1 MANATNFKMVNPTAR
16 VSLFLGFMDGPK
28 VIGWAQQ
35 QAELLERRVL
45 GYIDDNNNFIAPTHP
60 DNDEFVWNDMLSQ
73 FTRAFTH
80 TTEAD
85 DAFIELQNCKMG
97 ERSPDEYIAEFNE
110 LSRKAHWDHDNRGTI
125 ELFKQGLPVIIH
137 RRILGRDTIPQTMPQ
152 WQEQLR
158 KEVERS
164 RLIQASTGAWRGG
177 KGNISTR
184 ENLFRGILD
193 PRTQPRGNFGRPR
206 PRDPDAMDVDRV
218 QVTGLSTEERAQLY
232 EERSAS
238 TARSL
243 GTSRKDCRSR
253 QQQGGRTP
261 PGQNPSRGQGYQN
274 NPQKGKAPAPRSR
287 PQARP
292 AKIEEVVDDRDLPEE
307 TEAQTEEPPP
317 YDLKRAETMIRT
329 MKAEDR
335 VKLLENISFL
345 EGF

>member
-35 QAELLERRVL
+35 QAELLEHRVF
-45 GYIDDNNNFIAPTHP
+45 GYIDDNNNFVAPTHP
-60 DNDEFVWNDMLSQ
+60 DNDEFVWNDMLQQ

-110 LSRKAHWDHDNRGTI
+110 LSRKAHWDHDNRGTV

-158 KEVERS
+158 REVERS

-177 KGNISTR
+177 KEISAQGKTSS
-184 ENLFRGILD
+184 EESWTLALSQGETLAVLGQG
-193 PRTQPRGNFGRPR
+193 TQMRW
-206 PRDPDAMDVDRV
+206 M
-218 QVTGLSTEERAQLY
+218 LTESKLQDSLLKNAPNSMKKG
-232 EERSAS
+232 SAS
-238 TARSL
+238 TARNL
-243 GTSRKDCRSR
+243 GTSRKIAALANNKEEELLQDKTHRVDRVTKTIHRRERRPR
-253 QQQGGRTP
+253 QGLGP
-261 PGQNPSRGQGYQN
+261 KRGQ
-274 NPQKGKAPAPRSR
+274 PKSK
-287 PQARP
+287 
-292 AKIEEVVDDRDLPEE
+292 KW
-307 TEAQTEEPPP
+307 
-317 YDLKRAETMIRT
+317 
-329 MKAEDR
+329 
-335 VKLLENISFL
+335 
-345 EGF
+345 